1 MSEFHL
7 PLVAIYLLLYFQE
20 SIMSKIKI
28 LPEILSNKIA
38 AGEVVE
44 RPASVVKE
52 LVENAL
58 DANSTRI
65 MIDVAKGGRS
75 MIRVSDNGIGMS
87 RDDAILSV
95 ERYATSKIYKDEDLF
110 AINTL
115 GFRGEA
121 LPSIAA
127 VSKFCLNTRVED
139 SPSGTEIIVEGGTIK
154 KVSEI
159 GAPRGTM
166 VTAEQLFFN
175 MPARRKFLK
184 TVTTEMGHIVDAIT
198 KIALGWPGVQF
209 RLTHNQKLVKNWPA
223 TTDFADRIVDVL
235 GKDVKN
241 DLFEIAVSTDDVSV
255 TGWISSARNTRKT
268 SRGIYIYV
276 NGRAVR
282 DRIIQHAL
290 FEGYSGRLLKGQFPL
305 AVLFIR
311 VPYDQVDVNVHP
323 AKHEIRFAQQ
333 KKVHDVIV
341 RDVADRLRLADQSEW
356 RPKHYAGIDA
366 AKETHR
372 ISESNADFR
381 VPGEKV
387 QFPASTQGRN
397 FSLAP
402 TGNQYPGESG
412 IAASFRPRSPLTK
425 DLYSDRT
432 AEQATLWGK
441 KRFGDLRAIG
451 QLQNTYILCESIEGL
466 VLIDQHAAHE
476 RILFEKLKDRFQ
488 NEKKASQRLLIPE
501 TIDLGYREAKILE
514 RLIPN
519 LIELGLEIAPFGGD
533 TFVVKSVPL
542 LLKHKAV
549 KPLVIEM
556 VEKTAEIDISSGFEA
571 ALDRCLEIM
580 ACHGAVRANERLSDR
595 EIRELLDQLDACD
608 RPSNCPHGRPTWVR
622 IGFKDLE
629 KMFKRIV

>member
-1 MSEFHL
+1 
-7 PLVAIYLLLYFQE
+7 
-20 SIMSKIKI
+20 MSKIKI

-65 MIDVAKGGRS
+65 MIDVVKGGRS
-75 MIRVSDNGIGMS
+75 MIRVSDNGIGMH

-95 ERYATSKIYKDEDLF
+95 ERYATSKIYKDTDLF
-110 AINTL
+110 AISTL

-127 VSKFCLNTRVED
+127 VSKFCLNTRAED
-139 SPSGTEIIVEGGTIK
+139 SSSGTEIIVEGGTIK

-159 GAPRGTM
+159 GAPPGTM

-175 MPARRKFLK
+175 VPARRKFLK
-184 TVTTEMGHIVDAIT
+184 TVTTEMGHIVDAMT

-223 TTDFADRIVDVL
+223 TSDPVDRIVDVL
-235 GKDVKN
+235 GRDIKN
-241 DLFEIAVSTDDVSV
+241 DLLNVAFSTDDVSI
-255 TGWISSARNTRKT
+255 TGWISSARTVRKT

-290 FEGYSGRLLKGQFPL
+290 FEGYSGSLVKGQFPMV
-305 AVLFIR
+305 VLFIR
-311 VPYDQVDVNVHP
+311 VPFDQVDVNVHP
-323 AKHEIRFAQQ
+323 AKQEVRFARQ
-333 KKVHDVIV
+333 KKVHDAIV
-341 RDVADRLRLADQSEW
+341 RVVADRLGLANQPEW
-356 RPKHYAGIDA
+356 RPKQYPGVDT
-366 AKETHR
+366 AKDKHR
-372 ISESNADFR
+372 ISESGVDFSI
-381 VPGEKV
+381 PGETF
-387 QFPASTQGRN
+387 QPPASTQRQE
-397 FSLAP
+397 FTSVSMDKK
-402 TGNQYPGESG
+402 YPGKSG
-412 IAASFRPRSPLTK
+412 IAASFGTRIPVHK
-425 DLYSDRT
+425 DLDSAR
-432 AEQATLWGK
+432 ATVQEPLWEK

-451 QLQNTYILCESIEGL
+451 QLRDTYILCEAIEGL
-466 VLIDQHAAHE
+466 VLVDQHAAHE
-476 RILFEKLKDRFQ
+476 RILFEKLKYRFQ
-488 NEKKASQRLLIPE
+488 KEKKASQRLLIPE
-501 TIDLGYREAKILE
+501 TIELGYREAKILQK
-514 RLIPN
+514 LMPN
-519 LIELGLEIAPFGGD
+519 LIELGLEISPFGGE
-533 TFVVKSVPL
+533 TFVVKAVPL

-556 VEKTAEIDISSGFEA
+556 VEKTADIDLSLGLEA
-571 ALDRCLEIM
+571 TLDRCIELM
-580 ACHGAVRANERLSDR
+580 ACHGAVRANEKLSDR

-608 RPSNCPHGRPTWVR
+608 RPSNCPHGRPTWIR
-622 IGFKDLE
+622 FGFTDIE

>member
-1 MSEFHL
+1 MT
-7 PLVAIYLLLYFQE
+7 
-20 SIMSKIKI
+20 SKIKI

-44 RPASVVKE
+44 RPASIVKE

-65 MIDVAKGGRS
+65 MIDVGKGGRS
-75 MIRVSDNGIGMS
+75 LIRVSDNGIGMS

-95 ERYATSKIYKDEDLF
+95 ERYATSKIYKDADLF

-127 VSKFCLNTRVED
+127 VSKFRLNTRAENA
-139 SPSGTEIIVEGGTIK
+139 PSGTEIVVEGGTIK

-159 GAPRGTM
+159 GAPQGTM
-166 VTAEQLFFN
+166 VTAGQIFFN

-184 TVTTEMGHIVDAIT
+184 TVTTEMGHIVDSLT
-198 KIALGWPGVQF
+198 KIALGWPGIQF

-223 TTDFADRIVDVL
+223 TGNAIDRIVDIL
-235 GKDVKN
+235 GRDVKD
-241 DLFEIAVSTDDVSV
+241 DLFDVEFSTDDVSV

-276 NGRAVR
+276 NGRVVR

-290 FEGYSGRLLKGQFPL
+290 FEGYSGRLVKGQFPL

-323 AKHEIRFAQQ
+323 AKHEIRFSRQ
-333 KKVHDVIV
+333 KKVHEVIARV
-341 RDVADRLRLADQSEW
+341 VANRLRVGDAPAW
-356 RPKHYAGIDA
+356 RPKQYIGTDA
-366 AKETHR
+366 VGQTHR
-372 ISESNADFR
+372 ISESDIDFS
-381 VPGEKV
+381 VPGGTF
-387 QFPASTQGRN
+387 QFGKSLEGPAPRFTRTDNRDPDESRIPASP
-397 FSLAP
+397 L
-402 TGNQYPGESG
+402 PGVALHKESN
-412 IAASFRPRSPLTK
+412 AVPSSVQ
-425 DLYSDRT
+425 
-432 AEQATLWGK
+432 AELWGN

-451 QLQNTYILCESIEGL
+451 QLRDTYILCESSDGL

-476 RILFEKLKDRFQ
+476 RVLFEKLKHRFQ
-488 NEKKASQRLLIPE
+488 DEKKPSQRLLIPE
-501 TIDLGYREAKILE
+501 TIDLGYRESKILE
-514 RLIPN
+514 KLVPS
-519 LIELGLEIAPFGGD
+519 LFELGLEIAPFGGD
-533 TFVVKSVPL
+533 TFVVKAVPL
-542 LLKHKAV
+542 LLKHKAI

-556 VEKTAEIDISSGFEA
+556 VEMSAQIDISSGLDA
-571 ALDRCLEIM
+571 ALDRCLEVM

-608 RPSNCPHGRPTWVR
+608 HPSNCPHGRPTWIR
-622 IGFKDLE
+622 FGFKDLE

>member
-1 MSEFHL
+1 MR
-7 PLVAIYLLLYFQE
+7 
-20 SIMSKIKI
+20 SKIKI

-65 MIDVAKGGRS
+65 MIDVGRGGRS

-87 RDDAILSV
+87 RDDAMLSV
-95 ERYATSKIYKDEDLF
+95 ERYATSKIYKDADLF

-121 LPSIAA
+121 LPSISA
-127 VSKFCLNTRVED
+127 VSKFRLNTRDES
-139 SPSGTEIIVEGGTIK
+139 SPSGTEIVVEGGTIK

-166 VTAEQLFFN
+166 VIAEQIFFN

-184 TVTTEMGHIVDAIT
+184 TVTTEMGHVVDTLT

-223 TTDFADRIVDVL
+223 TNNSVDRIVDIL
-235 GKDVKN
+235 GRDIKD
-241 DLFEIAVSTDDVSV
+241 DLFNIEFSTDDVSV
-255 TGWISSARNTRKT
+255 TGWVSSARNTRKT

-290 FEGYSGRLLKGQFPL
+290 FEGYSGRLVKGQFPL
-305 AVLFIR
+305 AVIFIR

-323 AKHEIRFAQQ
+323 AKHEIRFSRQ
-333 KKVHDVIV
+333 KKVHDAIV
-341 RDVADRLRLADQSEW
+341 RVVADRLRIGDEPVW
-356 RPKHYAGIDA
+356 RPKHYTGADA
-366 AKETHR
+366 ARQKHH
-372 ISESNADFR
+372 ISESGIDFSVLGGKIQFRGSPEGRDSRFTR
-381 VPGEKV
+381 VGSQYSDESRI
-387 QFPASTQGRN
+387 PAS
-397 FSLAP
+397 
-402 TGNQYPGESG
+402 PGPGVALHKE
-412 IAASFRPRSPLTK
+412 LN
-425 DLYSDRT
+425 SDQSSVQT
-432 AEQATLWGK
+432 PLWGN

-451 QLQNTYILCESIEGL
+451 QLQDTYILCESTDGL

-476 RILFEKLKDRFQ
+476 RILFEKLKHRFQ
-488 NEKKASQRLLIPE
+488 NEKKPSQRLLMPE
-501 TIDLGYREAKILE
+501 TIDLGYRESKILE

-519 LIELGLEIAPFGGD
+519 LMELGLEITPFGGD
-533 TFVVKSVPL
+533 TFVVKTVPL

-556 VEKTAEIDISSGFEA
+556 VEKTAEIDFSSSLDA
-571 ALDRCLEIM
+571 ALDRCLEVM

-608 RPSNCPHGRPTWVR
+608 RPSNCPHGRPTWIR
-622 IGFKDLE
+622 IAFKDLE